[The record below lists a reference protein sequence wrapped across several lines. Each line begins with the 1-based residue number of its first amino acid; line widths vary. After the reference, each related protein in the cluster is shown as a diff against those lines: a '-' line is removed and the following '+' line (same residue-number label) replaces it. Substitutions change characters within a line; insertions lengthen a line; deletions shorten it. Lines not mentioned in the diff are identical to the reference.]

1 MKKLFAATLAAIL
14 ILSAAGCAKKPVQ
27 QEEPA
32 APVQEEAIVP
42 EAPAEAEKSQDNVI
56 HITPNQNQTQDGL
69 EASWLDEPERIQTDL
84 EEIVSCT
91 YTLPHLTLESDDA
104 SAAANAVFDELSQ
117 TVISYAQ
124 ETVYPAAQEKAAIG
138 YVNGG
143 YSISEENGTLIVSY
157 TLSVSYSTETVI
169 SSFCISIILTC
180 HRRAFEGGVN
190 VSREHSTQP

>member
-42 EAPAEAEKSQDNVI
+42 ETPAEPEDLQENVI
-56 HITPNQNQTQDGL
+56 HITPNQNGASDGL
-69 EASWLDEPERIQTDL
+69 ETSWLDEPETIQTDL

-157 TLSVSYSTETVI
+157 TLSVSYSTETGDQQFLHTYYI
-169 SSFCISIILTC
+169 DLTTG
-180 HRRAFEGGVN
+180 ELLK
-190 VSREHSTQP
+190 EE

>member
-27 QEEPA
+27 QE
-32 APVQEEAIVP
+32 
-42 EAPAEAEKSQDNVI
+42 AEKSQDNVI

-69 EASWLDEPERIQTDL
+69 DASWLDEPERIQTDL

-124 ETVYPAAQEKAAIG
+124 ETVYQPRRKRPRSATSTAATAFPRRMER
-138 YVNGG
+138 
-143 YSISEENGTLIVSY
+143 
-157 TLSVSYSTETVI
+157 
-169 SSFCISIILTC
+169 SS
-180 HRRAFEGGVN
+180 
-190 VSREHSTQP
+190 

>member
-1 MKKLFAATLAAIL
+1 MKKLFAATLATIL
-14 ILSAAGCAKKPVQ
+14 ILSAAGCEKKPVQ

-124 ETVYPAAQEKAAIG
+124 ETVYPAAQEKGAIG

-143 YSISEENGTLIVSY
+143 YSISEEDGALVVSY
-157 TLSVSYSTETVI
+157 TLSVSYSTETGDQQFKHTYYI
-169 SSFCISIILTC
+169 DLTTG
-180 HRRAFEGGVN
+180 ELLK
-190 VSREHSTQP
+190 EE

>member
-1 MKKLFAATLAAIL
+1 MMKKEPESWDAAWDDLDRAFALSCKPTAKRVPKGYVFDEDKSVRWNAEQVESHNAAIQ
-14 ILSAAGCAKKPVQ
+14 KEV
-27 QEEPA
+27 
-32 APVQEEAIVP
+32 
-42 EAPAEAEKSQDNVI
+42 
-56 HITPNQNQTQDGL
+56 PNQNQTQDGL

-157 TLSVSYSTETVI
+157 TLSVSYSTETGDQQFLHTYYI
-169 SSFCISIILTC
+169 DLTTG
-180 HRRAFEGGVN
+180 ELLK
-190 VSREHSTQP
+190 EE

>member
-138 YVNGG
+138 YENGG
-143 YSISEENGTLIVSY
+143 YSIS
-157 TLSVSYSTETVI
+157 
-169 SSFCISIILTC
+169 
-180 HRRAFEGGVN
+180 
-190 VSREHSTQP
+190 

>member
-32 APVQEEAIVP
+32 ALVQEEAIVP

-69 EASWLDEPERIQTDL
+69 DASWLDEPERIQTDL

-124 ETVYPAAQEKAAIG
+124 ETAAIG

-157 TLSVSYSTETVI
+157 TLSVSYSTETGDQQFLHTYYI
-169 SSFCISIILTC
+169 DLTTG
-180 HRRAFEGGVN
+180 ELLK
-190 VSREHSTQP
+190 EE

>member
-1 MKKLFAATLAAIL
+1 MKKLFAATLAAIF

-143 YSISEENGTLIVSY
+143 YSISEVDGTLVVDY
-157 TLSVSYSTETVI
+157 TLSVSYSTETSNQQFTHI
-169 SSFCISIILTC
+169 YTIDL
-180 HRRAFEGGVN
+180 
-190 VSREHSTQP
+190 STGELLKDCLLYTS

>member
-91 YTLPHLTLESDDA
+91 YTLPHLTLEVTTRLRRRTPS
-104 SAAANAVFDELSQ
+104 LM
-117 TVISYAQ
+117 
-124 ETVYPAAQEKAAIG
+124 
-138 YVNGG
+138 
-143 YSISEENGTLIVSY
+143 
-157 TLSVSYSTETVI
+157 
-169 SSFCISIILTC
+169 SF
-180 HRRAFEGGVN
+180 RRPSFPM
-190 VSREHSTQP
+190 RRRRFTQPRRKRPRSATSTAATAFPRRMERSS

>member
-27 QEEPA
+27 QEEHA

-69 EASWLDEPERIQTDL
+69 DASWLDEPETIQTDL
-84 EEIVSCT
+84 EEIVTCT
-91 YTLPHLTLESDDA
+91 YTLPHLTLSSDEA
-104 SAAANAVFDELSQ
+104 SAAANAVFDDLSQ
-117 TVISYAQ
+117 TVLSYAQ
-124 ETVYPAAQEKAAIG
+124 ETVYPAAQEKQAIG

-143 YSISEENGTLIVSY
+143 YSISEGIGELTVDY
-157 TLSVSYSTETVI
+157 TLSISYSTENGDQQFRHTYTI
-169 SSFCISIILTC
+169 SL
-180 HRRAFEGGVN
+180 
-190 VSREHSTQP
+190 STGELLKEE